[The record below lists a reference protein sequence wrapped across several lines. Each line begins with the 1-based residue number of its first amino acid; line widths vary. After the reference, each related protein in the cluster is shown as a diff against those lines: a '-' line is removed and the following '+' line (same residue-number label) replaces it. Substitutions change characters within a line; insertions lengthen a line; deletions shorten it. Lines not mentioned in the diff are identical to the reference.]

1 MIGENEPSVLLEWRL
16 KRRGRPVPAE
26 EGVHRNLNY
35 YTHVEVAALVH
46 SLEYIGAER
55 EDTHN
60 SAAGSDM

>member
-1 MIGENEPSVLLEWRL
+1 
-16 KRRGRPVPAE
+16 
-26 EGVHRNLNY
+26 
-35 YTHVEVAALVH
+35 VEVAALVH